1 MRERT
6 RHARTHIN
14 YARSRLLLA
23 AAATAP
29 LALAISSCTTT
40 KADPPVSEK
49 KAVPAVLVETATPT
63 RGDVTRRIDVV
74 ATLDPWEEAVLYA
87 KTSGYLRSI
96 RVDRGDR
103 VRKDEL
109 LAVLDIPEVNDEYKR
124 IEAEEQRDQAEVEK
138 SRADVRLQELT
149 LRRLRAVQA
158 EEPGATTPQA
168 LDEASGKLDA
178 ARGAEA
184 AAEARLG
191 ATRAERE
198 RLTTLLAYSRIVA
211 PFDGVVTERDVDPG
225 ALITA
230 GTQSKP
236 TPIVKIVN
244 ASRLRAMV
252 DVPERDIVS
261 LGVGKTARLRVDAY
275 PDRTFIAAVSR
286 FSRALDPKTR
296 TMRTEILVD
305 NQGGLLTPG
314 MFGRISLDLDR
325 RANVLT
331 LAPTALHYQKDQAY
345 VFVADN
351 ERARLVNVQIGADDG
366 TRVEILSGLAG
377 GESVIV
383 KASEPLADGTPITI
397 ARAPAVTAAR

>member
-1 MRERT
+1 MN
-6 RHARTHIN
+6 HAR
-14 YARSRLLLA
+14 SGLLLA

-29 LALAISSCTTT
+29 LVVAIASCTTT
-40 KADPPVSEK
+40 KADPPVSETNG
-49 KAVPAVLVETATPT
+49 ASAVLVETATPT

-74 ATLDPWEEAVLYA
+74 ATLDPWEEAMLYA
-87 KTSGYLRSI
+87 KTSGYLKTI

-109 LAVLDIPEVNDEYKR
+109 LAVLDIPEVNNEYKR
-124 IEAEEQRDQAEVEK
+124 IEAEENRDQAEVEK
-138 SRADVRLQELT
+138 GRADVRLQELT
-149 LRRLRAVQA
+149 LRRLQAVHA

-168 LDEASGKLDA
+168 LDEASGKLEA
-178 ARGAEA
+178 ARAAGA
-184 AAEARLG
+184 AAEARLA
-191 ATRAERE
+191 ATGAERE
-198 RLTTLLAYSRIVA
+198 RVSTWLAYSRILA

-252 DVPERDIVS
+252 DVPERDVAS

-275 PDRTFIAAVSR
+275 PGRTFVATVSR

-305 NQGGLLTPG
+305 NKDGVLTPG
-314 MFGRISLDLDR
+314 MFGRISLDLER

-331 LAPTALHYQKDQAY
+331 LAPTGLHYRKDQAY

-351 ERARLVNVQIGADDG
+351 DRARRVDVQIGADDG

-377 GESVIV
+377 GESIIV
-383 KASEPLADGTPITI
+383 KASEPLADGTPVMT
-397 ARAPAVTAAR
+397 ARAPAATSAR